1 MINIKT
7 IILVT
12 TLLLT
17 PIVHAGGLFGVDLD
31 KTLNPDLIVQS
42 NDLYVLNLTPDL
54 IGYKINPPN
63 PSLNFKDY
71 YVGMKDNK
79 IKQITAIGY
88 ADVGA
93 IDSDKLES
101 GEPNENLS
109 KQLIV
114 YQVVKDDLSTRLG
127 ELVENNSKYVYF
139 PSSTLIKDNTEISL
153 KTSLSAKDDKDI
165 EHFYNIRIDYK
176 TN

>member
-7 IILVT
+7 ITLVT
-12 TLLLT
+12 TLFLT
-17 PIVHAGGLFGVDLD
+17 PIVHAGDLFGVALD
-31 KTLNPDLIVQS
+31 KTLDPDLIVQS
-42 NDLYVLNLTPDL
+42 NDLYVLELTPDL

-114 YQVVKDDLSTRLG
+114 YQVVKDDLSTRFG

-139 PSSTLIKDNTEISL
+139 PSSTLIKDNTELSL

-165 EHFYNIRIDYK
+165 EHFYNIRIDYISK
-176 TN
+176 